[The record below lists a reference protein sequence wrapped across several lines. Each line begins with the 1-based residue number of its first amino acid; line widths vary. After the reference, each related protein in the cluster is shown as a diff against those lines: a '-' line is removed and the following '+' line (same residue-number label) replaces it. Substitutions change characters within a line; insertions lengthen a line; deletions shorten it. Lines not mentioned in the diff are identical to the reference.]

1 MSFDRTDDHDESHG
15 ANASAAAAPAAG
27 KRTQV
32 ELRAAPAAAGADHDD
47 DHPKAAAASEPGGVD
62 MKALEHFIG
71 KHEGYVDHVYLD
83 SRGFPTAGIGHLL
96 AGKGYRVGQKVSA
109 AQISAWFK
117 QDVAGA
123 ISGAKKDI
131 GPAYDHLNE
140 ARKMVVIDMVFN
152 LGSAGFGGFHATIHA
167 IQTGAYAKAAEN
179 MLQSLWAKQVG
190 NRAVEDAR
198 IMRTGSLSGV
208 DGGGGGGGGG
218 HDDGGHGHSGGGGG
232 GGGGANA
239 PTLEQVRDGK
249 GVLKVGEHGPSVQ
262 KVQHFL
268 HVEADGIFGPH
279 TQQAVEKFQRAHH
292 LADDGIVGP
301 KTLAA
306 LEHQKP
312 ANQDGDHGNKTGG
325 AQAPGGG
332 HGHGTHDDGGH
343 GKGGKG
349 GKKADGDWEPAPA
362 LAEVKSGAATLH
374 KGEEGGS
381 VRHVQKLLAV
391 ETDGKF
397 GPATREA
404 VADFQREHHMQRHD
418 GAVDAHTL
426 EILEKHPVGSVQ
438 GESRDGAAQRSKM
451 LGIAHSGSAGRRPDG
466 RCYYHVCQFLVQCG
480 GYGKIRNP
488 YTQFPSQYLP
498 EAHGFA
504 DLMNSRG
511 PEHFGLERLS
521 MSSPYN
527 APSGSI
533 VVVAA
538 GSPGTHHPT
547 AGDIAIA
554 DGHGNFY
561 NGGMMGYSGPAGWN
575 ASPRAKLLGVYI
587 PR

>member
-1 MSFDRTDDHDESHG
+1 MSFDKTHDDDGSHG
-15 ANASAAAAPAAG
+15 AGAAAAAEPAAG
-27 KRTQV
+27 KRTRVQ
-32 ELRAAPAAAGADHDD
+32 LAAAAAHDHDEDHAKVAAAG
-47 DHPKAAAASEPGGVD
+47 EPGGVD
-62 MKALEHFIG
+62 MKKLEHFIG

-152 LGSAGFGGFHATIHA
+152 LGTAGFGGFHATIHA

-190 NRAVEDAR
+190 NRAIENAR
-198 IMRTGSLSGV
+198 IMRTGSLSGAGG
-208 DGGGGGGGGG
+208 DGGHGDGG
-218 HDDGGHGHSGGGGG
+218 HADGGHGHGGGGHGGGGG
-232 GGGGANA
+232 DAGNA
-239 PTLEQVRDGK
+239 PTLEQVRHGQ
-249 GVLKVGEHGPSVQ
+249 GVLKVGEHGPSVK

-268 HVEADGIFGPH
+268 HVEADGIFGPQ
-279 TQQAVEKFQRAHH
+279 TQHAVEKFQRAHH
-292 LADDGIVGP
+292 LEDDGIVGP

-312 ANQDGDHGNKTGG
+312 GKKDDDDHGNKTGG
-325 AQAPGGG
+325 AKAPDDDGGKGKHPGGG
-332 HGHGTHDDGGH
+332 H
-343 GKGGKG
+343 GGKG
-349 GKKADGDWEPAPA
+349 GKKGDDDWEPAPA

-381 VRHVQKLLAV
+381 VRHVQKLLAI

-404 VADFQREHHMQRHD
+404 VADFQREHHMKRHD

-438 GESRDGAAQRSKM
+438 GESRDGAHQRAKL

-498 EAHGFA
+498 LAHGFA

-547 AGDIAIA
+547 AGDIAVA